1 MCSDAI
7 WFSNGCLLHQ
17 GKANVLALVPSPSH
31 VPGISLSFSKC
42 TAQRMSF
49 WQTPQVWSWVR
60 ATREAIPSS
69 RPALGWWEWSPN
81 ITSLSQWSTFSVRS
95 SMMSLR
101 SLMVSKSNCALL
113 KIAQTGFKTPGVYD
127 ATSQLGL
134 SRFPHKVFPYHR
146 NSSTMEADELYEQ
159 PCSCYSLDLLQHPFF
174 NLATTQS

>member
-1 MCSDAI
+1 MCSNAV

-60 ATREAIPSS
+60 ATREAISSS

-81 ITSLSQWSTFSVRS
+81 ITSPSQWSTFSVRS

-101 SLMVSKSNCALL
+101 SLMVSKSTCALL

-134 SRFPHKVFPYHR
+134 SRC
-146 NSSTMEADELYEQ
+146 STQGLSLPQKLQCHGSWWVVWAGLLMLQ
-159 PCSCYSLDLLQHPFF
+159 PRPATAPF
-174 NLATTQS
+174 L